1 MGLEGGEEDEEE
13 DRELVHTDQQ
23 ELATLVASPRI
34 QTTHDK
40 KMTRVRATTRLGIP
54 SFDS

>member
-1 MGLEGGEEDEEE
+1 MGLEGGEEDGEE

-34 QTTHDK
+34 QIPDK
-40 KMTRVRATTRLGIP
+40 KPDNVDDALLAT
-54 SFDS
+54 

>member
-1 MGLEGGEEDEEE
+1 MLPLNFRILLVNNTVLDLYYVSGEGA
-13 DRELVHTDQQ
+13 VK
-23 ELATLVASPRI
+23 
-34 QTTHDK
+34 DK